1 MTYTDQNQ
9 ENRTGE
15 SIVIAALAAAV
26 LVVYW
31 QTVGFEFINLDDNL
45 YVYQN
50 QAVLSG
56 INGASVRWAFTAFE
70 AANWHPL
77 TWLSL
82 MADIQLFGLNPGASH
97 AVNVLIHLINSVL
110 SFVVFRQLTG
120 SVWKSAAV
128 SMLFTIHPMHVE
140 SVAWISERKDV
151 LSMAFALSSMLAYVR
166 FANSKDGSA
175 TRYYAAAII
184 LFAFGL
190 MAKPMIVTLPFVF
203 LLIDLWPLRR
213 ITSMRTARKA
223 CIEKLPFLALSA
235 ASCVITIVAARA
247 GGATRSLE
255 SLPVSSRVL
264 NAIAAYGKYLYSA
277 ILPADLSVWYPYETS
292 IAWWQVAVPAAF
304 LLIWAVTGIRMW
316 AARPYLLIGLLWF
329 VGTLVPVIGLVQV
342 GMQSTAD
349 RYTYFPYFGI
359 FLIVVFAA
367 DEVIGRA
374 RLSTRAVMLIAI
386 IPLGAYGYTAY
397 IQTSKWRDS
406 ETLYRHSLSVT
417 KRNFMIEQNL
427 CHALMLKD
435 RLDEAEPLCRASVE
449 NRPDYFEALNTLGI
463 VLFKRGD
470 MAGAETNFRSALAL
484 NPGYTMV
491 YANLAQAQILQ
502 DRPEE
507 GEANLKKA
515 VEMSGNGADPAIFR
529 AALSSLV
536 EAYIRSG
543 NHPKAIDNLKRLI
556 YLQPADPVLRGRL
569 TDELMKAGQF
579 QDAETVVLSIL
590 QSDQSDA
597 GAWNTLGKIYVELK
611 RQDDA
616 VKAFR
621 KAIELRPDL
630 LEAKE
635 NLKRATTK

>member
-1 MTYTDQNQ
+1 MTHTDQNQ

-110 SFVVFRQLTG
+110 SFVVFRHLTG

-128 SMLFTIHPMHVE
+128 SMLFAIHPMHVE

-175 TRYYAAAII
+175 TRYYAAAMI

-223 CIEKLPFLALSA
+223 FIEKLPFLALSA

-277 ILPADLSVWYPYETS
+277 ISPADLSVWYPYETS
-292 IAWWQVAVPAAF
+292 IAWWQVAAPAVF
-304 LLIWAVTGIRMW
+304 LLIWAIAGIRMW

-329 VGTLVPVIGLVQV
+329 VGTLVPVLGLVQV

-359 FLIVVFAA
+359 FLIVVFVA

-470 MAGAETNFRSALAL
+470 MAGAETNFRSALTL
-484 NPGYTMV
+484 NPDYTMV

-543 NHPKAIDNLKRLI
+543 NHSKAIDNLKRLI

>member
-56 INGASVRWAFTAFE
+56 INGASVRWACTAFE
-70 AANWHPL
+70 AATWHPL

-292 IAWWQVAVPAAF
+292 IAWWQVAAPAVF
-304 LLIWAVTGIRMW
+304 LLIWAIAGIRMW

-329 VGTLVPVIGLVQV
+329 VGTLVPVLGLVQV

-359 FLIVVFAA
+359 FLIVVFVA